1 MSPGIFYIN
10 FDWRPPT
17 STLFSGIASL
27 AFKEHVWPIR
37 LLGKVMNKYIYLVIV
52 GVLLFYLAPLLAAE
66 SGSSSNKELPQIILF
81 YQLDKPRSY
90 LRQATTNDSMDFI
103 TRNTIQSM
111 EEQKNREKEKDSQ
124 LWGQLLTEILNVVF
138 SSQWESKNTPNNRV
152 QTTTHKLAQCDGLG
166 SLQTLVSPR
175 VGRAWPV
182 TFDKRK

>member
-1 MSPGIFYIN
+1 M
-10 FDWRPPT
+10 T
-17 STLFSGIASL
+17 
-27 AFKEHVWPIR
+27 
-37 LLGKVMNKYIYLVIV
+37 LGKVMNKYIYLVIV

-138 SSQWESKNTPNNRV
+138 SSQ
-152 QTTTHKLAQCDGLG
+152 
-166 SLQTLVSPR
+166 
-175 VGRAWPV
+175 
-182 TFDKRK
+182 